1 LIRRGHANPRLNPSR
16 FDYPRRLSYIIYLLL
31 QYHNLLLSDRN
42 DISFN
47 IN

>member
-1 LIRRGHANPRLNPSR
+1 VVILPH
-16 FDYPRRLSYIIYLLL
+16 FDYPRRLSYIIYLML
-31 QYHNLLLSDRN
+31 QYQNLLLSDRN